1 MDGGFPEAEDPHPDD
16 ADDGDPD
23 LDRIRGWVSPEDRL
37 WRHPSELGGSSADSS
52 ESGPSGAVPSGTG
65 ATGSPRLSSVDRSR
79 SQWVVSTAAV
89 CVAGALLVGGLLMA
103 NTGASPTA
111 SPASTATT
119 TADLVAGPTTEVGVA
134 RTITRRR
141 MAQTVS
147 TIGPSMVALAV
158 TVGGRT
164 VDSTAVTVANGGIV
178 VALASAVAG
187 ATSVTTVDP
196 GGNRTPAAVLASDPT
211 SNLAILHVNGAPPVA
226 QFSDDT
232 DMKTGDATVAVAPEA
247 KADRTG
253 VTDAVYAGT
262 VRSSGTAVNADATT
276 TAMSATTVN
285 APLNRGDGGCALIN
299 QAGDVA
305 GILDTTTT
313 VNGRRVSVFL
323 PADLVIGVARQLM
336 ATGSVQHGWLGV
348 DASDLTASTSP
359 RCQHEHA
366 GRHERHGECPRRA
379 GRLRTARR
387 GGRPRR
393 DPGRR
398 LHRGHRR
405 PLGPVRR
412 RPANP
417 PLRRT
422 AWADSHR
429 HLHQGWCPLHRRRRA
444 DRRIA
449 DELTAV
455 A

>member
-359 RCQHEHA
+359 PGASTSTPA
-366 GRHERHGECPRRA
+366 GTSATGSARGALVDSVQPGGAAARVGIRVGDSIVDIDGHSVRSVA
-379 GRLRTARR
+379 DLRTRLYAEPPGQTVTVTYTR
-387 GGRPRR
+387 GGALSTV
-393 DPGRR
+393 G
-398 LHRGHRR
+398 
-405 PLGPVRR
+405 V
-412 RPANP
+412 
-417 PLRRT
+417 
-422 AWADSHR
+422 
-429 HLHQGWCPLHRRRRA
+429 
-444 DRRIA
+444 
-449 DELTAV
+449 ELTGASPTS
-455 A
+455 